1 MMPDSQKEKSSL
13 SACDEH
19 WSDIKEVGGSLW
31 HFRFMLWV
39 ACHLPLFLVE
49 LITAFIC
56 FFFWLG
62 AFPVRKRSKIY
73 LNHLSVV
80 SGKRPDFLG
89 TYKHVYSFALS
100 MMEKLLGW
108 KGAIDKNH
116 FESQDDDLEMLV
128 NQLNCGKGAF
138 VLCSHLGNI
147 EMLRSLTEYNEY
159 ITQKKFEVYPI
170 VDFSGTTK
178 FNDLLRELNPE
189 LMDKVVD
196 ANSIGVDCAV
206 WMKEQ
211 IEAGNLVVIA
221 GDRTSAN
228 SRNRTLVTDFL
239 GESANFPEGA
249 FSLAG
254 ILNAPVY
261 FIFAVRKKDF
271 NIRSTYEFHVVRA
284 KTSLDCPRKERP
296 ARLNMLLREYAQML
310 EKLCVKHPYQ
320 WYNFYNFW
328 EG

>member
-1 MMPDSQKEKSSL
+1 MSGPEKEKLSSTT
-13 SACDEH
+13 DNEH

-62 AFPVRKRSKIY
+62 ASPVRTRSRIY
-73 LNHLSVV
+73 LEHLSKA
-80 SGKRPDFLG
+80 SGKRSDFWG

-108 KGAIDKNH
+108 KGAISINRV
-116 FESQDDDLEMLV
+116 ERQDDDMGLLLD
-128 NQLNCGKGAF
+128 QLNRGEGAF
-138 VLCSHLGNI
+138 VICSHLGNM
-147 EMLRSLTEYNEY
+147 EMLRSFTEYDGFL
-159 ITQKKFEVYPI
+159 TKRKFEVFPI
-170 VDFSGTTK
+170 VDLSGTTK
-178 FNDLLRELNPE
+178 FNSLLRELNPD
-189 LMDKVVD
+189 LIDKIID
-196 ANSIGVDCAV
+196 ANSIGVDSAI
-206 WMKEQ
+206 WMKEK
-211 IEAGNLVVIA
+211 IDAGNLVVIA

-228 SRNRTLVTDFL
+228 SRNRNLVTNFL
-239 GESANFPEGA
+239 GEPANFPEGA

-254 ILNAPVY
+254 ILNAPIY

-271 NIRSTYEFHVVRA
+271 NIHSSYEFHVIRA
-284 KTSLDCPRKERP
+284 KTSLTCSRKERP
-296 ARLNMLLREYAQML
+296 ERLKELLREYAEVL
-310 EKLCVKHPYQ
+310 ERLCIKHPYQ